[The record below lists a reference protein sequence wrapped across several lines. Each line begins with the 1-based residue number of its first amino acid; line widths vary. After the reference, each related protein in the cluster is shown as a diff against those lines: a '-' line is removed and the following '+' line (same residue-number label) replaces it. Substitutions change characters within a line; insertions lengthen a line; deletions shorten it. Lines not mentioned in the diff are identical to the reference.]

1 MTGSLQIKKGY
12 FYAVLN
18 LKNESGK
25 RKPKWIATGL
35 EVKGNKRKANEFL
48 NQQIAEYSAKKH
60 IEPSKVLFCDF
71 VKEWVTATKN
81 RVQITTHNNYVH
93 MLFKHIYPY
102 FKDLGITIS
111 QIKITHLER
120 YYSEKVSEGLSPNTV
135 KKHHS
140 VIRSALQTA
149 LKEELVSQNVADL
162 AEKPKKKSFNGSFY
176 NQDELNKLFKVVKGS
191 PIETPVLLA
200 TYLGLRRSEVIGL
213 KWDCVDFTRKTISI
227 NHKVVRAY
235 EDGKMSVFQTDE
247 LKTESSYRVFDLEP
261 QILYYLATLKQKQ
274 AGRKSILKGGYV
286 KEYSDYICVNEIGD
300 LIKPDFVSA
309 KFKKILAKNGLKH
322 IRFHDLRHSCASLLL
337 SLDYNMKE
345 IQEWLGHSN
354 YQTTA
359 NLYAHVDPRSK
370 KTMINGIAGALS
382 I

>member
-162 AEKPKKKSFNGSFY
+162 VEKPKKKSFNGSFY

-213 KWDCVDFTRKTISI
+213 KWNCVDFTRKTISI

-261 QILYYLATLKQKQ
+261 QILSYLATLKQKQ
-274 AGRKSILKGGYV
+274 AGRKSILKSGYV

-309 KFKKILAKNGLKH
+309 KFKKVLAKNGLKH